1 MTSTEIVAGIDL
13 CLLNLNDLMTEEKY
27 NNDRFEIEYLR
38 SLINKTKKELK
49 KIDRP
54 NYTSIEDIQKEREYW
69 ESQYIIALS
78 KQAQTERD
86 YMHIIL

>member
-1 MTSTEIVAGIDL
+1 MTSTEIVVGIDL

-27 NNDRFEIEYLR
+27 NNDKFKIEYLR

-54 NYTSIEDIQKEREYW
+54 NYTSIEDIKKEREYW
-69 ESQYIIALS
+69 EEQYIIALS
-78 KQAQTERD
+78 KQAGTS
-86 YMHIIL
+86 

>member
-1 MTSTEIVAGIDL
+1 MTSTEIIGGIDL

-69 ESQYIIALS
+69 EGQYIIALS

-86 YMHIIL
+86 YLHIIL